1 MKLILSP
8 WLKKCCPAFFQH
20 AGSGT
25 RPDPA
30 SPDQADGLD
39 PRRAIHGPRHPDSE
53 ERPDARRHFLRD
65 ALALT
70 GAVTL
75 GGCDKLSETDWA
87 PKVLGGATALSH
99 AAQRALS
106 RNAMAREY
114 SEAEISPV
122 FRPNGS
128 TDPQSS
134 EYRALAANGFH
145 DYRLNVGGLVA
156 HPLSLS
162 LEQLR
167 ALPNRTQI
175 TRHDCVEGWSVIGKW
190 TGVQLSRVLEMAQ
203 PTKAARYAV
212 FRCYDAMDDGS
223 EYYESLGFDDAY
235 HPQTLL
241 AWKLNGKTL
250 PIPNGAPLRLRVP
263 RQLGYK
269 MAKYLRRI
277 DLVDSFK
284 SVEGGQGGYWEDQG
298 YQWYAGI

>member
-1 MKLILSP
+1 MKLIN
-8 WLKKCCPAFFQH
+8 K
-20 AGSGT
+20 
-25 RPDPA
+25 
-30 SPDQADGLD
+30 
-39 PRRAIHGPRHPDSE
+39 RRR
-53 ERPDARRHFLRD
+53 FLRD

-70 GAVTL
+70 GAVAVA
-75 GGCDKLSETDWA
+75 GCDKLSGTDWA
-87 PKVLGGATALSH
+87 PKVLGSATALSH

-114 SEAEISPV
+114 TEADISPV
-122 FRPNGS
+122 FRANGS
-128 TDPQSS
+128 TDPQSA
-134 EYRALAANGFH
+134 EYRALAANGFRE
-145 DYRLNVGGLVA
+145 YKLAVGGLVA

-162 LEQLR
+162 LEDLR
-167 ALPNRTQI
+167 TLPTRTQI

-203 PTKAARYAV
+203 PTQAARYVV
-212 FRCYDAMDDGS
+212 FRCYDAMDDDS

-241 AWKLNGKTL
+241 AWELNGKAL
-250 PIPNGAPLRLRVP
+250 PIANGAPLRLRVP

-277 DLVDSFK
+277 DLVTSFK
-284 SVEGGQGGYWEDQG
+284 DIGDGNGGYWEDQG